1 MRGDAGAGARTVVYF
16 YPGRRMTDPGAN
28 SRILAYHI
36 GIPLPVSYANRA
48 AGSLLSSLELG
59 TSVSDSRS
67 SSYIWG
73 HKVSGGF
80 SRAELLSSPRRRFL
94 SFFFQSLTAAKL
106 GGAARKKTP
115 RGRAK
120 RVSSAFFSAPRRPT
134 LRWPKLS
141 ERKKER
147 KRRRGGGVF
156 AFCEMKRAVWR
167 FWDFKRRPEIRLRTR
182 DTARSWLG
190 LRWCLRIFLLA
201 LRAVTQDRSC
211 DQLLFKKR
219 KNIARMQGSREGIAP
234 ILFRLYQTR

>member
-16 YPGRRMTDPGAN
+16 YPGKRMTDPGAN

-94 SFFFQSLTAAKL
+94 SFFFQSVTAAKL
-106 GGAARKKTP
+106 GVGAPPNFA
-115 RGRAK
+115 ASK
-120 RVSSAFFSAPRRPT
+120 R
-134 LRWPKLS
+134 
-141 ERKKER
+141 
-147 KRRRGGGVF
+147 
-156 AFCEMKRAVWR
+156 
-167 FWDFKRRPEIRLRTR
+167 
-182 DTARSWLG
+182 
-190 LRWCLRIFLLA
+190 
-201 LRAVTQDRSC
+201 
-211 DQLLFKKR
+211 
-219 KNIARMQGSREGIAP
+219 
-234 ILFRLYQTR
+234 